1 MEISVTLNIIV
12 IFSNNGQD
20 FGGSVYHKVNSDL
33 AVGVQLAWNNNSNAT
48 KLGLGASFNLDKDAT
63 VRAKVNNDS
72 QIGLG
77 YQQKLRDGVV
87 LSLSSLVDGKNF
99 NTGGHKIGIA
109 LELNA

>member
-1 MEISVTLNIIV
+1 M
-12 IFSNNGQD
+12 
-20 FGGSVYHKVNSDL
+20 

-48 KLGLGASFNLDKDAT
+48 KLGLGATYNVDQDAT

-87 LSLSSLVDGKNF
+87 LALSTLIDGKNF
-99 NTGGHKIGIA
+99 NSGGHKIGIA